1 MLDKVLVP
9 WERVFIYRNI
19 EVCFAQWWKTPAHLY
34 GNHQA
39 QARYAT
45 KLRFLL
51 GLIKRMNEATGNDR
65 VPPVQVEMGE
75 LAAYASIVEHMLHS
89 HEIVAT
95 VDEDAI
101 LWPAKTALYAVMALQ
116 SRINPHMID
125 IVRELTGAAMITLP
139 SSVKDFANR
148 EAAADIERYF
158 VSSGMSARE
167 RIALMRLAWDF
178 IGTEFG
184 NRQQQ

>member
-1 MLDKVLVP
+1 
-9 WERVFIYRNI
+9 
-19 EVCFAQWWKTPAHLY
+19 
-34 GNHQA
+34 
-39 QARYAT
+39 
-45 KLRFLL
+45 
-51 GLIKRMNEATGNDR
+51 

-89 HEIVAT
+89 HETMAT
-95 VDEDAI
+95 VDEDGI
-101 LWPAKTALYAVMALQ
+101 LWPAKTALSAVMALQ
-116 SRINPHMID
+116 SHINPHMID

-139 SSVKDFANR
+139 SSVKDFANG

-158 VSSGMSARE
+158 VSTGMSARE

-184 NRQQQ
+184 NRQQQYEKFYGGAAYLVKTNMFRCYDFARATAMVDTALNLPPPGA